1 MRGVLLGTTVDV
13 GGEVRVGASV
23 CVGGRGVNVGEGPSV
38 GDGVIVLVGLSV
50 GRGVGGSPITT
61 NCPELIHS
69 RPTNSRSSYSP
80 ASH

>member
-1 MRGVLLGTTVDV
+1 
-13 GGEVRVGASV
+13 
-23 CVGGRGVNVGEGPSV
+23 VNVGEGPSV

-69 RPTNSRSSYSP
+69 MPTNSRSS
-80 ASH
+80 